1 MSQYRSLITRRR
13 ALAVGVSA
21 AIGSSVLP
29 RRWFTAPVHSA
40 ASVERGVWPMER
52 HDPARTG
59 YVPSETGPT
68 KDPVVAWQTTLD
80 EDSIGHAL
88 VSSGE
93 LVCVT
98 SNHAVTAVDAATG
111 TQQWRITHFGTLP
124 WEDMRLGM
132 APWSD
137 MPVLIETTS
146 ILGDNR
152 LFVGANTAL
161 YAVTPADGTAQWAYE
176 STNLSETL
184 YVGNTVYVLGNV
196 LAAVDAV
203 SGIERWRT
211 RAGSGVYPKA
221 YAQESIIGRVLDRE
235 NVVGAVDAASGSMQ
249 WTRDINLND
258 VAPPGPCITNETI
271 YCGAGPLYALNLADG
286 STQWTRSLGTTEA
299 DIKPISD
306 GPTVYLA
313 INETNRVLALDAQ
326 TGDVRWR
333 TNIDGIPDN
342 SAPVLTDET
351 LYVALKYGIVALD
364 PATGNERFR
373 VRLSETEGFTTSPI
387 VTGDTLYVSI
397 DKTLYALTDQ

>member
-1 MSQYRSLITRRR
+1 MSHYRFPITRRR

-21 AIGSSVLP
+21 AIGSNVLP
-29 RRWFTAPVHSA
+29 RRWFTAPDHST

-68 KDPVVAWQTTLD
+68 KDPAVAWQTSLGG
-80 EDSIGHAL
+80 DSIGQL

-93 LVCVT
+93 LVYVT
-98 SNHAVTAVDAATG
+98 SNHAITAVDAATG
-111 TQQWRITHFGTLP
+111 TQQWRTTHFGTLP
-124 WEDMRLGM
+124 WEDIRLGGS
-132 APWSD
+132 PWSD
-137 MPVLIETTS
+137 MSVLIEAAS

-152 LFVGANTAL
+152 LFVGADTAL
-161 YAVTPADGTAQWAYE
+161 YAVTPVNGHAQWEYE
-176 STNLSETL
+176 STNLSDTL
-184 YVGNTVYVLGNV
+184 SVGNTVYVLGNV
-196 LAAVDAV
+196 LAAVDAT
-203 SGIERWRT
+203 SGIERWKT

-221 YAQESIIGRVLDRE
+221 YAQESIIGPVLDRE
-235 NVVGAVDAASGSMQ
+235 NVVGAVDASSGSMK

-258 VAPPGPCITNETI
+258 VSPPGPCITNGTI
-271 YCGAGPLYALNLADG
+271 YCGSGPLYALNLADG
-286 STQWTRSLGTTEA
+286 STQWTQSLGTTEA
-299 DIKPISD
+299 DIKPVSD
-306 GPTVYLA
+306 GPTVYLV

-333 TNIDGIPDN
+333 TDIEEIPDD

-351 LYVALKYGIVALD
+351 LYVALRYGIVALD
-364 PATGNERFR
+364 PATGDERFR

-397 DKTLYALTDQ
+397 DGTLYALSDQ

>member
-1 MSQYRSLITRRR
+1 
-13 ALAVGVSA
+13 
-21 AIGSSVLP
+21 
-29 RRWFTAPVHSA
+29 
-40 ASVERGVWPMER
+40 MER